1 MLAAG
6 LAGCVG
12 EPVESPA
19 ARSAEPVAEE
29 LIMAVEP
36 TAPAG
41 DVAMAPAVLADLT
54 RAAIEDAAQRT
65 SVRVADVTVL
75 SAESVTWP
83 DGSLGCPQPGMN
95 YTQALVPGYRILVQ
109 AGGQVLRYHAG
120 TRGAV
125 KFCPEG
131 QAVDPV
137 GGDVAI

>member
-1 MLAAG
+1 
-6 LAGCVG
+6 
-12 EPVESPA
+12 
-19 ARSAEPVAEE
+19 
-29 LIMAVEP
+29 
-36 TAPAG
+36 
-41 DVAMAPAVLADLT
+41 MAPTVPADLT

-75 SAESVTWP
+75 SAESVTWS

-95 YTQALVPGYRILVQ
+95 YTQALVPGYRIILQ
-109 AGGQVLRYHAG
+109 AGGQTLRYHAAAH
-120 TRGAV
+120 GAV